1 MMLNV
6 QAALAAARVP
16 GYRGAFRPLPG
27 RREPPP
33 VYVAYTLSRVPIWDQ
48 EDGPSAERV
57 RAFLHLYSLGDP
69 ERTQA
74 AIEEAMTAQGWGLV
88 RVNESDDHG
97 AGLYEILS
105 EWSGVRNK

>member
-1 MMLNV
+1 MTLDV

-16 GYRGAFRPLPG
+16 GYRGAFRSLPG

-33 VYVAYTLSRVPIWDQ
+33 VYVAYVINRTPIWDQ
-48 EDGPSAERV
+48 EDGPSAEQV
-57 RAFLHLYSLGDP
+57 RAFLHLYSRGDP

-74 AIEEAMTAQGWGLV
+74 AIEAAMEAQGWGLV

-97 AGLYEILS
+97 AGLYEVLS
-105 EWSGVRNK
+105 EWNGVRNK